1 MSLLKLLTL
10 SLMLSGCGVV
20 GGMNYIGGSI
30 DQMNARNSYV
40 KSADHYRHCLATN
53 PNGAQTCE
61 NLRLAMELDE
71 KTLRQVSAS
80 HGGGANVNLN
90 SQ

>member
-1 MSLLKLLTL
+1 MRSLYLLTFCA
-10 SLMLSGCGVV
+10 SLSGCGVV

-30 DQMNARNSYV
+30 DQMNARNAYV
-40 KSADHYRHCLATN
+40 KSAEQYKHCLSTASN
-53 PNGAQTCE
+53 PQGCE
-61 NLRLAMELDE
+61 NFRMAMELDE